1 MENNVIRS
9 NDKTRNSSLDI
20 ARIVAIA
27 AVVMTHVSVGFVTNN
42 ELGSLK
48 FVWGNIFDS
57 ISRIGVPLFVMTSG
71 ALLLDEEKQFSI
83 KDLFSKRLP
92 QIVFLLITWS
102 AIYAVG
108 YNIAIPLLKGESI
121 SIKVFVVNFAL
132 GHYHLWY
139 LYMQIGLYLAL
150 PFLRA
155 IVCKKNKNLVLLYL
169 VISLLTQFTIP
180 VIKAVSLQLDFLAHL
195 ITFLGI
201 FQLGFFNVY
210 VSYFLAGWY
219 IVHIGI
225 SKKIKFALYG
235 AAIFSLLAMIVYV
248 NFTKDYSNAYAN
260 HGVLVFVYAVGVFLV
275 INTINKMKT
284 PKVNS
289 VVSTLS
295 KFVFGIYVVHI
306 VLLDA
311 VTRILPKAIIAP
323 IYMLVCWVMTFL
335 ISLLVTFILSKIPY
349 IKKIVRM

>member
-1 MENNVIRS
+1 MTMHRQ
-9 NDKTRNSSLDI
+9 RNISLDI
-20 ARIVAIA
+20 TRIIAIV
-27 AVVMTHVSVGFVTNN
+27 AVVMIHVSAGFVTSN
-42 ELGSLK
+42 ELGSLE

-57 ISRIGVPLFVMTSG
+57 ISRIGVPLFIMTSG

-92 QIVFLLITWS
+92 QIVFLLIAWS

-121 SIKVFVVNFAL
+121 SIKSFIASFAL

-180 VIKAVSLQLDFLAHL
+180 VIKAVSLQFDFFAHL
-195 ITFLGI
+195 VTLLEK

-219 IVHIGI
+219 IVHVGI
-225 SKKIKFALYG
+225 SKKNRFALYG
-235 AAIFSLLAMIVYV
+235 AAVLSLLVMIVYV

-260 HGVLVFVYAVGVFLV
+260 PGVLVFVYAVGVFLV
-275 INTINKMKT
+275 INTINEIKIK
-284 PKVNS
+284 KANGI
-289 VVSTLS
+289 VSILS
-295 KFVFGIYVVHI
+295 KSSFGIYVVHV
-306 VLLDA
+306 VLLD
-311 VTRILPKAIIAP
+311 VINRLLPKTLVAP
-323 IYMLVCWVMTFL
+323 IYMLVCWTLTFVV
-335 ISLLVTFILSKIPY
+335 SFMVTYMLSKIPY
-349 IKKIVRM
+349 LKRLVRM

>member
-1 MENNVIRS
+1 MENNMIRS
-9 NDKTRNSSLDI
+9 IDKTRNSSLDI

-27 AVVMTHVSVGFVTNN
+27 AVVMIHVSSGFVTNN

-57 ISRIGVPLFVMTSG
+57 ISRIGVPLFIMTSG

-92 QIVFLLITWS
+92 QIVFLLIAWS

-121 SIKVFVVNFAL
+121 SIKSFVASFAL

-195 ITFLGI
+195 ITLLEK

-210 VSYFLAGWY
+210 ISYFLAGWY

-260 HGVLVFVYAVGVFLV
+260 PGVLVFVYAVGVFLV
-275 INTINKMKT
+275 INTIKA

-295 KFVFGIYVVHI
+295 KSSFGIYVVHV
-306 VLLDA
+306 VLLDV
-311 VTRILPKAIIAP
+311 VTLILPKSIIAP